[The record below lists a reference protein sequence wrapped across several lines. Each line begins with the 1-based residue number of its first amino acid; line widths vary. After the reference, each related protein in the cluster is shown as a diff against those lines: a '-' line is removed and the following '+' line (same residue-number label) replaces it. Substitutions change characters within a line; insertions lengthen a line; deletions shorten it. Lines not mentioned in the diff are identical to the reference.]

1 MGRWL
6 WVCEYGYVS
15 MGYVIMGMWLWVCDY
30 GYVSMGMLENVITK
44 QRISSLL
51 LHNDWIYLH
60 GRGE

>member
-30 GYVSMGMLENVITK
+30 GYVIMGMWLWVCEYGYVRKCYN
-44 QRISSLL
+44 QAEDQFSFAA
-51 LHNDWIYLH
+51 
-60 GRGE
+60 